1 LGAVD
6 KCAVTIIDNDH
17 GGVFSFERA
26 QYRVDALEEVAELVI
41 VRAKGAKWKVLLPV
55 KTVDGTARNG
65 HDYTAVNMVITF
77 EEEQAE
83 LSFMLKE

>member
-17 GGVFSFERA
+17 GGVFSFDRP
-26 QYRVDALEEVAELVI
+26 QYHVDTLEEVAELVI
-41 VRAKGAKWKVLLPV
+41 VRAKGAKWKVMLPV
-55 KTVDGTARNG
+55 KTVDGTAKHGR
-65 HDYTAVNMVITF
+65 DYSTVKMVITF

-83 LSFMLKE
+83 LR